1 MENKRVKA
9 LQQEQHSSWNK
20 KNLWKPEEDLILKKY
35 VETHGEGNWATVSKR
50 SGLNRSGKS
59 CRLRWKNYLR
69 PNIKRGDMSEEEE
82 DLIIRMHKL
91 LGNRWSLIAGRLPGR
106 TDNEVKNYWNTH
118 LNKNNIGC
126 CPAPESGGLSGRKRK
141 TNNHDNYSDNTH
153 KHQDNC
159 RCSNK
164 TRKTIGG
171 TESTKTESMTRE
183 EELKDGINS
192 KEDDPSSSTITST
205 MTATSYP
212 YWMGDYTSNTDQSL
226 NFDYADIDHQYS
238 PSSSWIQCCLPTI
251 TGNIATSSSTF
262 AFDDEPFFAHMDSF
276 LLLEAAFGCT
286 TAAAAATEGMQSSA
300 TMPFSSADDP
310 HSPHY
315 QLFHN

>member
-9 LQQEQHSSWNK
+9 LQPEQPNSWNK
-20 KNLWKPEEDLILKKY
+20 KNLWRPEEDLILKKY

-50 SGLNRSGKS
+50 SGLNRNGKS

-69 PNIKRGDMSEEEE
+69 PNIKRGDMSQEEE

-118 LNKNNIGC
+118 LNKNNTAC
-126 CPAPESGGLSGRKRK
+126 HCPAPAPGGRRGRKRK
-141 TNNHDNYSDNTH
+141 TNDHDHYSDDTH
-153 KHQDNC
+153 HHQDNC
-159 RCSNK
+159 QCSNK
-164 TRKTIGG
+164 RSKIISS
-171 TESTKTESMTRE
+171 TETTKTESITRE
-183 EELKDGINS
+183 EEPKYGISS
-192 KEDDPSSSTITST
+192 KEDDQSSSSIMST

-212 YWMGDYTSNTDQSL
+212 YWMGDYSSNTDQSL

-238 PSSSWIQCCLPTI
+238 PSSSWVQYYLPTI
-251 TGNIATSSSTF
+251 TNNNATSSSTF
-262 AFDDEPFFAHMDSF
+262 VFDDEPFIAYMDSF

-286 TAAAAATEGMQSSA
+286 SAATATSEGMQSSVM
-300 TMPFSSADDP
+300 MPLSSANDP
-310 HSPHY
+310 HSPH
-315 QLFHN
+315 F